1 VVTICTTR
9 FDIFEHCIFS
19 PRNVFI
25 TIICQLAIISLI
37 RINLMIFRKERQC
50 VYCEVG
56 LSIDVSVKAISA
68 MLVCTSET

>member
-1 VVTICTTR
+1 
-9 FDIFEHCIFS
+9 
-19 PRNVFI
+19 
-25 TIICQLAIISLI
+25 
-37 RINLMIFRKERQC
+37 MIFRKERQC